1 MLNIKNAFIKDS
13 NKNKIITN
21 VYWATLGK
29 VVNIVIGILVGVLI
43 ARYLGPT
50 DFGLMNY
57 VISYISLFSVFSN
70 FGMESIEIRELA
82 KDNLMKNKI
91 LGTAFCIRLVLSFI
105 TIIAVFITS
114 YIFEASTNTKLLIWI
129 YSISLI
135 FGSFEVIRNYFTS
148 IVLNEYVVKTEIS
161 RNVIGAFI
169 KIALLYFH
177 APLFWFIIALTF
189 DFLLVASG
197 YVLSYRTK
205 IDKIKAWTFDSGI
218 AKMLLKESFPLLLS
232 GTAIIIY
239 QKIDQIMISNMIDNA
254 SVGQF
259 AIASKI
265 TELAI
270 FIPMVVGQTIT
281 PVLVKARMDNIELY
295 YKKRQQFMDII
306 VWSGIGMSFLMSVF
320 AYPAIKILYGNKY
333 LDAIPVLQIM
343 AWKTLF
349 VALFSASG
357 QIIII
362 ENNQKYAVFRNII
375 GCIVC
380 IVLNFIF
387 IPVWGIIGSA
397 IASIITMIF
406 TGYLSNRIISPYQNL
421 FKIQNKSLFS
431 GLTRILKNS

>member
-177 APLFWFIIALTF
+177 APLIWFIIALTF